1 MTLPKHTVPLSALKL
16 PKGNSY
22 MTTQT
27 TDAAVQ
33 AIKFA
38 VNADSG
44 MEFLRAWLYGEF
56 DICRNEWP
64 QAPEA
69 CYIGADPLVA
79 STIKDVPPELVAITQ
94 LLERPN
100 LQAGT
105 LDEITERLKKLI
117 EQSFPNVEQA
127 QEAISL
133 ATNRVIAQDT
143 LRILRESRDMAR
155 QHRKELEQ
163 IARLKAEQSGVANA

>member
-1 MTLPKHTVPLSALKL
+1 MTLLKHTAPLPALKL
-16 PKGNSY
+16 LKGNSY

-27 TDAAVQ
+27 THAAVQ

-38 VNADSG
+38 VSTDSG
-44 MEFLRAWLYGEF
+44 MEFLRAWLYGDF

-64 QAPEA
+64 QAPQA
-69 CYIGADPLVA
+69 CYIGADPLVT
-79 STIKDVPPELVAITQ
+79 SSIKDVPPELAAITQ
-94 LLERPN
+94 LLERPD

-105 LDEITERLKKLI
+105 LDEITERLKQLI
-117 EQSFPNVEQA
+117 KQSFPNVEQA
-127 QEAISL
+127 QEAITL

-143 LRILRESRDMAR
+143 LRILCECRDMAW
-155 QHRKELEQ
+155 QHRLELEQ